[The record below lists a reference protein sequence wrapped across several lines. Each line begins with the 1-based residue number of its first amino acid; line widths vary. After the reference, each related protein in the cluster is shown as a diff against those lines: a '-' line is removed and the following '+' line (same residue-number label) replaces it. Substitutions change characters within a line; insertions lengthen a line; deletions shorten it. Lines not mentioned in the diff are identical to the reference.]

1 MINLVRV
8 GVFEEMTG
16 VEKEFGWHSL
26 AAMSAGFYS
35 IKRILY
41 CRPIDVL
48 ELIGI
53 DGLQLYLNAYL
64 KNKTVRKS

>member
-41 CRPIDVL
+41 CRPI
-48 ELIGI
+48 
-53 DGLQLYLNAYL
+53 NAQRNRWSSAL
-64 KNKTVRKS
+64 SERLFKKQNS

>member
-41 CRPIDVL
+41 CRPIDV
-48 ELIGI
+48 
-53 DGLQLYLNAYL
+53 
-64 KNKTVRKS
+64 